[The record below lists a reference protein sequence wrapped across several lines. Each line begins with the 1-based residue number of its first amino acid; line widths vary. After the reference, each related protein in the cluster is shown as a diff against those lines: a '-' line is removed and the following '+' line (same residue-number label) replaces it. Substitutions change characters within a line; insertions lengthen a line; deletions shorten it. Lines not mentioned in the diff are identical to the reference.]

1 MENFMSAAKK
11 PYVVCIGGG
20 TCSGKSTLA
29 TYLEERFADC
39 KTVIFHMDSYFIKPF
54 NTVIAPIT
62 GKPYPE
68 VNHPS
73 AVDLDHLF
81 ADFHAAIDNPDN
93 GLVIVEGLFALQ
105 QPELYE
111 NCDLKIFVDL
121 KSDERL
127 VRRIRRHLQRGDT
140 FDEITDRYIDTV
152 RFRHDEFVEP
162 TRWRADM
169 VLNGTF
175 YGKEVDIAETVIRVG
190 MQK

>member
-1 MENFMSAAKK
+1 MSKK
-11 PYVVCIGGG
+11 PYLVCIGGG

-29 TYLEERFADC
+29 TYLEDRFTD
-39 KTVIFHMDSYFIKPF
+39 KKVVVFHMDSYFIKPF
-54 NTVIAPIT
+54 ETVIAPIT

-73 AVDLDHLF
+73 AVDLPRLF
-81 ADFHAAIDNPDN
+81 ADVDAALADESSDLI
-93 GLVIVEGLFALQ
+93 LVEGLFALQ
-105 QPELYE
+105 QPDLFEKA
-111 NCDLKIFVDL
+111 DLKIFVDL

-175 YGKEVDIAETVIRVG
+175 YGKEVEIAETVIRAG
-190 MQK
+190 MEK

>member
-1 MENFMSAAKK
+1 
-11 PYVVCIGGG
+11 
-20 TCSGKSTLA
+20 
-29 TYLEERFADC
+29 
-39 KTVIFHMDSYFIKPF
+39 MDSYFIKPF
-54 NTVIAPIT
+54 ETVIAPIT

-68 VNHPS
+68 VNRPS
-73 AVDLDHLF
+73 AVDLPRLF
-81 ADFHAAIDNPDN
+81 ADFHAAIDDADN
-93 GLVIVEGLFALQ
+93 KLIIVEGLFALQ

-152 RFRHDEFVEP
+152 RFRHDELVEP
-162 TRWRADM
+162 TRWRADL

-175 YGKEVDIAETVIRVG
+175 YGKEVDIAETVIRAG

>member
-1 MENFMSAAKK
+1 MTKK
-11 PYVVCIGGG
+11 PYLVCIGGG

-29 TYLEERFADC
+29 TYLEQRLSDK
-39 KTVIFHMDSYFIKPF
+39 KTVVFHMDSYFIKPF
-54 NTVIAPIT
+54 ETVIAPLT

-73 AVDLDHLF
+73 AVDLARLF
-81 ADFHAAIDNPDN
+81 ADVDAALSDTENDLI
-93 GLVIVEGLFALQ
+93 LVEGLFALQ
-105 QPELYE
+105 QPDLYE
-111 NCDLKIFVDL
+111 KADLKIFVDL

-127 VRRIRRHLQRGDT
+127 VRRIRRHIERGDT

-175 YGKEVDIAETVIRVG
+175 YGKEVDIAETVIRAG
-190 MQK
+190 MEK

>member
-1 MENFMSAAKK
+1 MTKK
-11 PYVVCIGGG
+11 PYLVCIGGG

-29 TYLEERFADC
+29 TYLEQRLTDK
-39 KTVIFHMDSYFIKPF
+39 KTVVFHMDSYFIKPF
-54 NTVIAPIT
+54 DTVIAPIT

-73 AVDLDHLF
+73 AVDLARLF
-81 ADFHAAIDNPDN
+81 ADVNAALADAENDLI
-93 GLVIVEGLFALQ
+93 LVEGLFALQ
-105 QPELYE
+105 QPDLYE
-111 NCDLKIFVDL
+111 KADLKIFVDL

-127 VRRIRRHLQRGDT
+127 VRRIRRHIERGDT

-175 YGKEVDIAETVIRVG
+175 YGKEVDIAETVIRAG
-190 MQK
+190 MEK